1 MKKRVIWLDIIK
13 IIACFLV
20 IVNHSGL
27 YIFKFTNTTTSHIFY
42 SINFAFCKLAVPAF
56 IMASGAVF
64 LKRKTTY
71 KDMLKKIFRFAV
83 PLIII
88 SLISYVHHSGDYN
101 IFNFSKTFLKDR
113 ILGPYWYLYMLIA
126 LYLLTPFIKKMV
138 DNFDNKDNIYFI
150 ILTLIIPT
158 FLKMVSYYTKI
169 EISSYFF
176 ESCIPETIGLFVSG
190 YYISNIKKNKKIF
203 IASIITLIITL
214 ISFVFSVY
222 VPFTKN
228 GAFDYKFGTYNSFFA
243 IVEALCLFYIIK
255 HYFENKNIKCEK
267 VINEISLCT
276 FGIFLFH
283 YPVIDRFFYMSI
295 MQKIFAFNP
304 YIGMYTLQITVFI
317 TTGLITYLLRKI
329 PIIKK
334 FL

>member
-1 MKKRVIWLDIIK
+1 MKKRIVWLDILK

-27 YIFKFTNTTTSHIFY
+27 YIFKFTNTTASHVFY
-42 SINFAFCKLAVPAF
+42 SINFAFCKLAVPVF

-83 PLIII
+83 PLVGI
-88 SLISYVHHSGDYN
+88 SLISYIHHSGDYN
-101 IFNFSKTFLKDR
+101 VLNFSRVFLKDR
-113 ILGPYWYLYMLIA
+113 ILGPYWYLYMLIG

-138 DNFDNKDNIYFI
+138 DGFDNKDYTYFI

-158 FLKMVSYYTKI
+158 FLKMISYYTKI

-176 ESCIPETIGLFVSG
+176 ESCIPETISLFVAG
-190 YYISNIKKNKKIF
+190 YYIGNLKKNKKLL
-203 IASIITLIITL
+203 IASISILLIIL
-214 ISFVFSVY
+214 GCFMLSVY
-222 VPFTKN
+222 IPYTKI
-228 GAFDYKFGTYNSFFA
+228 GTFDYKFGTYNSFFA
-243 IVEALCLFYIIK
+243 IVEALCIFYIIK
-255 HYFENKNIKCEK
+255 YFFENKNVKCEK

-283 YPVIDRFFYMSI
+283 YPAIDKLFNI
-295 MQKIFAFNP
+295 EIIQKIFSFNP
-304 YIGMYTLQITVFI
+304 YVGTYTLQIAVFI
-317 TTGLITYLLRKI
+317 TTGLITYLLRKV